1 MAKIKRDTLTGRVI
15 RKGIAA
21 KIVAEAVG
29 EITTG
34 CEIYG
39 LTKGQWSLIDLI
51 EYCLETTG
59 PAELIISTWTAAN
72 ADIGFAN
79 ALLTNGRIKSILF
92 LVDFSFPSR
101 QPAYTAALREAF
113 GDGAIRLTKNHAK
126 FVTIRN
132 RDWNLVL
139 RTSMNL
145 NENRRLESFEISD
158 SKAMAEFLEEVVAEV
173 FDAQKGTF
181 DKTPT
186 ELTNEFF
193 GQWEADGG
201 KQGNGNEK
209 GSQFFGDGVLDS
221 DLRRSGVSY
230 D

>member
-79 ALLTNGRIKSILF
+79 ALLTNGRMK
-92 LVDFSFPSR
+92 
-101 QPAYTAALREAF
+101 
-113 GDGAIRLTKNHAK
+113 
-126 FVTIRN
+126 
-132 RDWNLVL
+132 
-139 RTSMNL
+139 
-145 NENRRLESFEISD
+145 
-158 SKAMAEFLEEVVAEV
+158 
-173 FDAQKGTF
+173 
-181 DKTPT
+181 
-186 ELTNEFF
+186 
-193 GQWEADGG
+193 
-201 KQGNGNEK
+201 
-209 GSQFFGDGVLDS
+209 
-221 DLRRSGVSY
+221 
-230 D
+230 